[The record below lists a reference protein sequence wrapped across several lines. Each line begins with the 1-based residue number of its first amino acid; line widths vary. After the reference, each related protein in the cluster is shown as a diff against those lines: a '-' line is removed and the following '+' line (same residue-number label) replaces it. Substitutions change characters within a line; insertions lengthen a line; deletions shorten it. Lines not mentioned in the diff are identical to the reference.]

1 MKNFVV
7 NPQSRPIKS
16 NSEYTFLFKYVSSKI
31 QRQKF
36 SKYRKKPYFGHT
48 FVQTELFLET
58 LAMYN
63 CRDTPAFKCQRF
75 RVDWL
80 SNQKLFITTNMQKW
94 FTQSAQFVKS
104 FVRKTWFKSPM
115 IYKASPN
122 FDYAHPLIIKATIS
136 FSKFVWECKKSAH
149 FIYSFLR

>member
-1 MKNFVV
+1 MSQIYCLIHWYLFFVIMKEFMITRSSIVEMKNFAV

-80 SNQKLFITTNMQKW
+80 SNQTLFHHYQHAK
-94 FTQSAQFVKS
+94 
-104 FVRKTWFKSPM
+104 M
-115 IYKASPN
+115 IHSVSSICQIFCEKN
-122 FDYAHPLIIKATIS
+122 LI
-136 FSKFVWECKKSAH
+136 
-149 FIYSFLR
+149 

>member
-1 MKNFVV
+1 MKEFMITRSSIVEMKNFVV

-75 RVDWL
+75 SVDWL
-80 SNQKLFITTNMQKW
+80 SNQKLFHHYQHAK
-94 FTQSAQFVKS
+94 
-104 FVRKTWFKSPM
+104 M
-115 IYKASPN
+115 I
-122 FDYAHPLIIKATIS
+122 HPVSSICQIFCEKNLI
-136 FSKFVWECKKSAH
+136 
-149 FIYSFLR
+149 